1 MAIKTNVRP
10 ERGRDIE
17 RRTMRTL
24 RISLTVTVL
33 LALAASAGAQSLAD
47 VARRED
53 VRRKQV
59 KKPSRVLTNKDLR
72 QSEAPPPLP
81 ATPPPA
87 EAQPQK
93 PEGVAPAEP
102 EVSDEE
108 KRQKDEQMW
117 RQRTTDAHQALERS
131 QMYLDALQSKINALW
146 ADFTARDDPAQR
158 GKIQTERQKALAE
171 FERVKTEIEANRKAI
186 DDLEEEGRRAGVPA
200 GWLR

>member
-1 MAIKTNVRP
+1 
-10 ERGRDIE
+10 
-17 RRTMRTL
+17 MRTL
-24 RISLTVTVL
+24 RIFLTVTAL
-33 LALAASAGAQSLAD
+33 IALAAPVGAQSLAD

-53 VRRKQV
+53 ARRKQV

-72 QSEAPPPLP
+72 QSETPPPPP
-81 ATPPPA
+81 AIPPPA
-87 EAQPQK
+87 EAQPPK
-93 PEGVAPAEP
+93 PEGGAPAEA

-108 KRQKDEQMW
+108 KRQKDEQTW
-117 RQRTTDAHQALERS
+117 RQRSTDAHQALERS

-171 FERVKTEIEANRKAI
+171 FERVKSEIEANRKAI
-186 DDLEEEGRRAGVPA
+186 DDLEEEARRAGVPA

>member
-1 MAIKTNVRP
+1 MAIKTNMRP

-72 QSEAPPPLP
+72 QSEALPPLP

-93 PEGVAPAEP
+93 PEAAAPAES

-117 RQRTTDAHQALERS
+117 RQRSTDAHQALERS